1 MLWGNAG
8 LPDAKLNRTQL
19 NESETFLFNIHNP
32 PSAIRAVHLQASEHK
47 LWIKPRTSKGR

>member
-8 LPDAKLNRTQL
+8 RPDAKLNRTQL

-32 PSAIRAVHLQASEHK
+32 PAEIRAVHLQASEHK